1 VNLHVKCLRARC
13 FLSSEMRQAMRSE
26 ATMGRLLL
34 WDPALHGESRQR
46 ELHALSCSLSHARGG
61 RSHVVTWMTVYRQK
75 QSVLLPV
82 RSASSVS
89 SCVATEAAG
98 AGAVGTPDERPLRQR
113 ASTQEQ
119 PQDHCV
125 LKGEAP
131 HPPPGPN
138 HLLPILST
146 WEHSWP
152 APASVPDSLVIPLL
166 AAS

>member
-1 VNLHVKCLRARC
+1 MPKSALFSQLGNETGHEVRGHDGEAAPLGSCPPWGEP
-13 FLSSEMRQAMRSE
+13 SEGAPCP
-26 ATMGRLLL
+26 LLQ
-34 WDPALHGESRQR
+34 PQPR
-46 ELHALSCSLSHARGG
+46 ERRPLSCCHLDDGLETEAECPAAG
-61 RSHVVTWMTVYRQK
+61 
-75 QSVLLPV
+75 
-82 RSASSVS
+82 SVS

-146 WEHSWP
+146 WEHS
-152 APASVPDSLVIPLL
+152 
-166 AAS
+166 